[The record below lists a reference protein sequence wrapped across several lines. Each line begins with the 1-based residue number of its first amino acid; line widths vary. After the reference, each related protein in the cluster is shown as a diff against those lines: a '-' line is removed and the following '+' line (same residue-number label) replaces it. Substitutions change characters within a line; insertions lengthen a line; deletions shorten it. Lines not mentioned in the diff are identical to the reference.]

1 MAVSLQKNNALKNLK
16 KYKFFYLM
24 ALPGMIYFVIFHYG
38 SIAGVIMAFKDFSP
52 LDGYMGIITGKWV
65 GFLHFKRF
73 FGSYYF
79 WNILRNTLVI
89 SFQKIIFGFPA
100 PIILALLLNEIGN
113 AKFKKTTQAISYLP
127 HFLSMVIIMSLLR
140 IMLSVDTGYV
150 NHLIQFF
157 GGEPVIFLADP
168 RYFRSILV
176 VSSVWQS
183 VGWGS
188 IIYLAA
194 ISAIDA
200 QLYEAAIIDGANRW
214 QQMWHITIA
223 SIANVI
229 VIVLIL
235 RVGHIL
241 DAGFGQIF
249 LLYSPAVYSVADI
262 IDTFVYREGIGKM
275 NYEFATAVG
284 LFKSVIAL
292 IMVLSTNKIAK
303 KLGHEGIW

>member
-1 MAVSLQKNNALKNLK
+1 MAVSLQKNNVLKNLK

-168 RYFRSILV
+168 RYFRSIL
-176 VSSVWQS
+176 
-183 VGWGS
+183 
-188 IIYLAA
+188 Y
-194 ISAIDA
+194 
-200 QLYEAAIIDGANRW
+200 NR
-214 QQMWHITIA
+214 
-223 SIANVI
+223 
-229 VIVLIL
+229 
-235 RVGHIL
+235 
-241 DAGFGQIF
+241 
-249 LLYSPAVYSVADI
+249 Y
-262 IDTFVYREGIGKM
+262 
-275 NYEFATAVG
+275 
-284 LFKSVIAL
+284 
-292 IMVLSTNKIAK
+292 
-303 KLGHEGIW
+303 

>member
-194 ISAIDA
+194 ISAIDV